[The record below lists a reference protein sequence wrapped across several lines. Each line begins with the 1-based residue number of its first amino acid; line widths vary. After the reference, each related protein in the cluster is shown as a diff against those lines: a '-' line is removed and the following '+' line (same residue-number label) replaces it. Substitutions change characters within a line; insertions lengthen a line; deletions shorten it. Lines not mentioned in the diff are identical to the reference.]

1 MISASE
7 LVSGDFM
14 TALLARMAAGGAAR
28 ARLYAGA
35 RPASGAAHAQDL
47 VGLVLFA
54 DVAGEVV
61 AGELVI
67 APGPVSVALS
77 PAAPVWARVT
87 NGDEVFL
94 FDCDCRLSGVADT
107 GQELVLSGTALQAG
121 VALQILSGTLSALP
135 A

>member
-1 MISASE
+1 M
-7 LVSGDFM
+7 
-14 TALLARMAAGGAAR
+14 
-28 ARLYAGA
+28 
-35 RPASGAAHAQDL
+35 
-47 VGLVLFA
+47 GLVLFA

-67 APGPVSVALS
+67 APGPVSVALL
-77 PAAPVWARVT
+77 PTAPVWARVT
-87 NGDEVFL
+87 NGEEVFL
-94 FDCDCRLSGVADT
+94 FDCDCRMTGAADT